1 MVARCA
7 LPWRVRLT
15 NQLWQAPHNKDETPE
30 RLGRLADETFEDQ
43 ARHGSE
49 GTDHG

>member
-1 MVARCA
+1 MVARSA
-7 LPWRVRLT
+7 LPQRVRLT
-15 NQLWQAPHNKDETPE
+15 NQLWQAPRNKDETPE
-30 RLGRLADETFEDQ
+30 RLGRLADEAFEDQ